1 MTPTPSPS
9 PSLTPTPSDPSPL
22 PRVLFFA
29 LACLALCAIAP
40 FLGPSFSASS
50 PPASSAAADQ
60 AAFVLWQL
68 RIPRVLVAIMV
79 GATLSLVGACFQ
91 ILFANPLASESTV
104 GTISGAALGA
114 LLAFVSGATV
124 ALSGLP
130 AVVLGAFLGALGV
143 TLSLTAL
150 AAHGRIRTNDVL
162 LAGIALS
169 IAASAI
175 ASVLQSLAASSAT
188 MAAAQWSLGQL
199 VQVGY
204 RGVILLL
211 PFSAVVL
218 TALLWQAR
226 AFDTL
231 SAGEERAYSQGV
243 DVRRLRLL
251 ALSLGALGVA
261 AAVAWCGP
269 IPFVGLI
276 VPHIVRRLFRAQQ
289 RFFLPLSAVGG
300 GAFLVVCDTAARLL
314 LPGRELPVG
323 AITAIL
329 GAPTLLWLV
338 ARRRSE

>member
-1 MTPTPSPS
+1 MSSLPPSSSPPS
-9 PSLTPTPSDPSPL
+9 PSLASPSNL
-22 PRVLFFA
+22 RLLLIVALCLAVCA
-29 LACLALCAIAP
+29 LAP
-40 FLGPSFSASS
+40 FIGPSVS
-50 PPASSAAADQ
+50 DEQ

-68 RIPRVLVAIMV
+68 RIPRVLVAAMV
-79 GATLSLVGACFQ
+79 GAVLATVGASFQ
-91 ILFANPLASESTV
+91 IIFANPLASESTV

-114 LLAFVSGATV
+114 LLAFLSGATI

-175 ASVLQSLAASSAT
+175 ASVLQSLATTSAT
-188 MAAAQWSLGQL
+188 IAAMQWSLGQL

-204 RGVILLL
+204 RGVYLLL
-211 PFSAVVL
+211 PFTAVVL
-218 TALLWQAR
+218 GVLLLQAR

-243 DVRRLRLL
+243 DVRRLRTLT
-251 ALSLGALGVA
+251 LSIGALGVG

-276 VPHIVRRLFRAQQ
+276 VPHIVRRLFRSQQ
-289 RFFLPLSAVGG
+289 RFFLPLSALC
-300 GAFLVVCDTAARLL
+300 GATFLTLCDTAARLL

-338 ARRRSE
+338 ARRRAE